1 MLPVDHIPPFESCS
15 NFPQIIFQTSLF
27 LSSEVNFNKMEEF
40 YSISYLAQ
48 TFNIKILSDI
58 VSYPIRW
65 SLLFIFWF
73 LYGSSPSKQQRNIVQ
88 LCTNVNNDTDD
99 GDNHTDDVPNDDY
112 VVVVD
117 QAPHLGSATLQTRG
131 KMMTMTVDNILSGG
145 T

>member
-1 MLPVDHIPPFESCS
+1 ML
-15 NFPQIIFQTSLF
+15 IIFG
-27 LSSEVNFNKMEEF
+27 SST
-40 YSISYLAQ
+40 YI
-48 TFNIKILSDI
+48 
-58 VSYPIRW
+58 
-65 SLLFIFWF
+65 
-73 LYGSSPSKQQRNIVQ
+73 SPSKQQRNIGQ